1 MIPSKTL
8 VNCDLI
14 HFADSI
20 NACQIVYKKINEN
33 EYLYDIGSGSGFPGL
48 VYGILFPK
56 QKIALIEID
65 DRKVQFL
72 NHIVGLLNLT
82 NIKVEN
88 KKAESFGTDSMTQII
103 CRDFAN
109 LTKTL
114 MTFRKSVKLGG
125 AIYSLKSDE
134 WSMEIS
140 QIPTQLCSSW
150 KPHLLAEYKLP
161 VTDIKFYVVE
171 AIKI

>member
-1 MIPSKTL
+1 M
-8 VNCDLI
+8 
-14 HFADSI
+14 
-20 NACQIVYKKINEN
+20 
-33 EYLYDIGSGSGFPGL
+33 
-48 VYGILFPK
+48 VYGILFPQ
-56 QKIALIEID
+56 QKVVLVEID

-72 NHIVGLLNLT
+72 NHVVTFLNLT

-88 KKAESFGTDSMTQII
+88 KKAELFGTDSITQVI

-125 AIYSLKSDE
+125 IVFSLKSDE

-150 KPHLLAEYKLP
+150 KPLLLAEYKLP

-171 AIKI
+171 ATKI